1 MNAANM
7 PESSLEIARI
17 AGSFLETCA
26 ELRALLVEARRQ
38 LASSI
43 GGEIGYWT
51 RKDEA
56 LSK

>member
-1 MNAANM
+1 M
-7 PESSLEIARI
+7 
-17 AGSFLETCA
+17 ETCG
-26 ELRALLVEARRQ
+26 ELRTLLIEARRT

-56 LSK
+56 PGE